1 MSCALSVE
9 VVFGT
14 SIGADAD
21 VDASS
26 SQGAVE
32 ASATGAV
39 AGALVS
45 VVAVGCA
52 AVAPAGASS
61 PQGR

>member
-9 VVFGT
+9 VAFGT
-14 SIGADAD
+14 SIGADAV

-32 ASATGAV
+32 VSATGV
-39 AGALVS
+39 ATGALVS
-45 VVAVGCA
+45 VVAVVL

>member
-1 MSCALSVE
+1 MSCALSLDVSDAGTLTGA
-9 VVFGT
+9 VVVAG
-14 SIGADAD
+14 
-21 VDASS
+21 SS
-26 SQGAVE
+26 SHGAEV
-32 ASATGAV
+32 SATGAV

-45 VVAVGCA
+45 VVAVCFS